1 MKNNSDLQSYTT
13 SYWRET
19 TELPNFPKLNENIKV
34 DIAIVGGGIT
44 GITAAYLLSQYDLKI
59 ALIETDVLL
68 NGTTG
73 YTTAKITA
81 QHGLIYDK
89 LIQHFSKEDAQL
101 YYEAQRDALQF
112 IEKQIK
118 QLHID
123 CDFKKE
129 TAYIYTNSEK
139 ELSQL
144 EKEKE
149 AYDALNIPHQFI
161 DELPLNIPIK
171 AALTMENQANF
182 HPLKYLQR
190 LVDES
195 VKNGV
200 NIFEH
205 TTAIDVEYNKQP
217 AIITKDG
224 HRIICQNIII
234 ASHYPFYDGQG
245 FYPTRMYAERSYA
258 IGVLTKEIYPGGM
271 YINVE
276 TPARSIR
283 STPYKHEHLWLFV
296 GENHKTGQGKSTKE
310 HFQALKQFA
319 KQHFGP
325 IKIKYHWSAQ
335 DLTTLDQVPYIGPI
349 TKTQKNV
356 LVATGY
362 RKWGMT
368 NGTIAAKILTDY
380 ILEKEN
386 RYEQLFTPSRFKL
399 NPSIV
404 NFAKTNIDVAKHLIK
419 GKVEP
424 TTPIELIDTLKK
436 DTATISRIDG
446 KRVGVYRD
454 KNEKLHIVDTTCTH
468 LGCNVQWNSSERSW
482 DCPCHGSRFSYD
494 GEVIEGP
501 AKKRLEKIDLK
512 NNKK

>member
-101 YYEAQRDALQF
+101 YYEAQREALQF

-182 HPLKYLQR
+182 HPLKYL
-190 LVDES
+190 
-195 VKNGV
+195 
-200 NIFEH
+200 
-205 TTAIDVEYNKQP
+205 
-217 AIITKDG
+217 
-224 HRIICQNIII
+224 
-234 ASHYPFYDGQG
+234 
-245 FYPTRMYAERSYA
+245 
-258 IGVLTKEIYPGGM
+258 
-271 YINVE
+271 
-276 TPARSIR
+276 
-283 STPYKHEHLWLFV
+283 
-296 GENHKTGQGKSTKE
+296 
-310 HFQALKQFA
+310 
-319 KQHFGP
+319 
-325 IKIKYHWSAQ
+325 
-335 DLTTLDQVPYIGPI
+335 
-349 TKTQKNV
+349 
-356 LVATGY
+356 
-362 RKWGMT
+362 
-368 NGTIAAKILTDY
+368 
-380 ILEKEN
+380 
-386 RYEQLFTPSRFKL
+386 
-399 NPSIV
+399 
-404 NFAKTNIDVAKHLIK
+404 
-419 GKVEP
+419 
-424 TTPIELIDTLKK
+424 
-436 DTATISRIDG
+436 
-446 KRVGVYRD
+446 
-454 KNEKLHIVDTTCTH
+454 
-468 LGCNVQWNSSERSW
+468 
-482 DCPCHGSRFSYD
+482 
-494 GEVIEGP
+494 
-501 AKKRLEKIDLK
+501 
-512 NNKK
+512 